1 MKLRQTT
8 LALALLSA
16 SLFMPGAARAAPSD
30 LDGDPFTGM
39 SASGSSPDG
48 AEFLGTMEIQ
58 DFVQRDGRLIALGT
72 LSGQVTR
79 TDGWLTV
86 PVAMLDEA
94 AVEVRVSSV
103 VATCDRLGLAFGP
116 LPLDRH
122 APMVQ
127 VAPIRIDEA
136 DPRADGTMSRERLCA
151 LAGQFQDMPDL
162 SVQAGLLDAVR
173 DEFTERHQS

>member
-1 MKLRQTT
+1 
-8 LALALLSA
+8 
-16 SLFMPGAARAAPSD
+16 
-30 LDGDPFTGM
+30 
-39 SASGSSPDG
+39 
-48 AEFLGTMEIQ
+48 MEIQ

-79 TDGWLTV
+79 TDGQLSV
-86 PVAMLDEA
+86 PVATLDQA

-116 LPLDRH
+116 LPLDLH

-136 DPRADGTMSRERLCA
+136 DPSADGAMSQERLCT
-151 LAGQFQDMPDL
+151 LAGQFQETPGL
-162 SVQAGLLDAVR
+162 AVQAGLLDAVR
-173 DEFTERHQS
+173 DEFTARHQS